1 MNLDLLTNATVVDDA
16 IRSISQKSK
25 DSLKSSCDND
35 GVDKEEKEPDYE
47 GDELE
52 EEQEEDAGEITNQV
66 F

>member
-16 IRSISQKSK
+16 IRFISQKSK
-25 DSLKSSCDND
+25 DSLKSSYDND